1 MCESA
6 TLVSTITTGSALL
19 WQNRHTMWSDQG
31 VALKTDKIDQH
42 IAEAPLD
49 EVVPARAKRM
59 TQAQRKRQI
68 LDITLRLIEKDGIQS
83 TTVAKIA
90 SAVGVTAP
98 TLYRNFGSRQG
109 LLMAAHEVVFQRSM
123 APIESCQSPNAL
135 ERLRETARAHTVW
148 ATSKRPG
155 HRIAVFEF
163 AVAPRRLGLSR
174 KVRADCLAVARRL
187 ADIVDEGKTQGVI
200 RQDVDSIETAWRV
213 LGCNWLESVALTMG
227 VHDPVIKDA
236 SLASLDSILDEI
248 AVRPQE

>member
-1 MCESA
+1 M
-6 TLVSTITTGSALL
+6 VGSAALL
-19 WQNRHTMWSDQG
+19 QNRHTKWSDQG
-31 VALKTDKIDQH
+31 AALRTDGTNGYG
-42 IAEAPLD
+42 AEAPLD

-59 TQAQRKRQI
+59 TQAQRKQQI

-90 SAVGVTAP
+90 AAVGVTAP

-109 LLMAAHEVVFQRSM
+109 ILKAAHEVIFQRSM
-123 APIESCQSPNAL
+123 APIESCRNPNAL
-135 ERLRETARAHTVW
+135 ERLRETATAHTAW
-148 ATSKRPG
+148 ATSKKPG

-187 ADIVDEGKTQGVI
+187 ADMVDEGKAQGVI
-200 RQDVDSIETAWRV
+200 RQDVDSIEIAWRV

-236 SLASLDSILDEI
+236 SVASLDSILDDI

>member
-1 MCESA
+1 M
-6 TLVSTITTGSALL
+6 IGSAALS
-19 WQNRHTMWSDQG
+19 QNRRMIRRDQG
-31 VALKTDKIDQH
+31 AALRTDGSDGH
-42 IAEAPLD
+42 RLEAPLA
-49 EVVPARAKRM
+49 EVVPARPKRM
-59 TQAQRKRQI
+59 TQAQRKQQI

-109 LLMAAHEVVFQRSM
+109 ILMAAHECVFQRSM
-123 APIESCQSPNAL
+123 APIESCQNPNAL
-135 ERLRETARAHTVW
+135 ERLRETAEAHTRW

-163 AVAPRRLGLSR
+163 AVAPRRLGLSK
-174 KVRADCLAVARRL
+174 KVRADCLTIARRL
-187 ADIVDEGKTQGVI
+187 ADIVDEGKAQGVI

-213 LGCNWLESVALTMG
+213 LGCNWIESVALTMG

-236 SLASLDSILDEI
+236 SVASLDSILDDI